1 MKKVKTKVQV
11 RIPKKVE
18 RILLY
23 LGGVLLVVLVYLFV
37 FQRMQLTNQ
46 ELETKV
52 SSLRTEE
59 MQLREM
65 KSAQKEHE
73 QATREMSAK
82 IDDILDRFPESNLEE
97 DIVSFAQSLEVQL
110 GVDITA
116 LRFSGRN
123 LMQQGENSGYV
134 LYTNP
139 VEYNFLS
146 GYENMKGMVAAITG
160 ASSGKNVESIVLS
173 YDSDTGMLNGTMVIN
188 EFSLS
193 GNGRIYEPL
202 GSFDVT
208 LGNNNPFATAE

>member
-73 QATREMSAK
+73 QATREMSAE

-208 LGNNNPFATAE
+208 MGNNNPFATAE

>member
-11 RIPKKVE
+11 RIPKKME

-160 ASSGKNVESIVLS
+160 ASSVKNVESIVLS

>member
-82 IDDILDRFPESNLEE
+82 IDDILERFPESNLEE

-160 ASSGKNVESIVLS
+160 ASSVKNVESIVLS